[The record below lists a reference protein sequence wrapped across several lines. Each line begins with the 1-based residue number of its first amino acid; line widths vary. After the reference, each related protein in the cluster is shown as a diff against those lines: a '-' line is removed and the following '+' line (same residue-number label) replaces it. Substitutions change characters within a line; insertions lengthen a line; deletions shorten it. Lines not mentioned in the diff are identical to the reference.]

1 MNGGE
6 RLGLEGMHVHVG
18 RMQLTCGYPSR
29 VDRAQTWNRDWVR
42 TTVGDDWRKG
52 VGRIG

>member
-18 RMQLTCGYPSR
+18 RMQLTCGYDGLNIPCGSCTD
-29 VDRAQTWNRDWVR
+29 VE
-42 TTVGDDWRKG
+42 
-52 VGRIG
+52 